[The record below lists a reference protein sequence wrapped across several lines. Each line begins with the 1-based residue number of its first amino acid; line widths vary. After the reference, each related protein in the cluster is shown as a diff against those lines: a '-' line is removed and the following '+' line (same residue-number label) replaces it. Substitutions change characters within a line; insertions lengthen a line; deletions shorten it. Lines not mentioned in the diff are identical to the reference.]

1 MFSCTDSA
9 KIYVMKTTAVK
20 WLYRHTGRSHARI
33 LLTSVL
39 NIFTS
44 LCTVFFSLV
53 MKDLIDCAISGSYS
67 EIGKYSAF
75 IILLT
80 VFQYISFVISQYMQE
95 KTAVTCMSELRQF
108 LISALLQKD
117 YAKVQERHS
126 GQWINLLFSDI
137 KIVSDGVSSIIPG
150 ISGMLSRLAFA
161 FITLAI
167 LEPVLA
173 VIYLVGGGVILIG
186 VGFFRKKLKNLHR
199 AVQEKEDKVHSLVQ
213 EIIENI
219 LIIKVFRAEKYFEEI
234 TSRAQED
241 YSAVRIHRKKY
252 RLISVNMFSFAFR
265 MGYVAALIYGVYEL
279 VGGRISYGTLTAV
292 LHIVGQ
298 MRVPIYNLSGILP
311 KIYEVT
317 GSAERIMAIDTA
329 GEELSDSSIDGF
341 RRLTVKNV
349 SFSYDREEVI
359 KDISL
364 EINRNDIVALTGTS
378 GGGKSTFFLLLLGI
392 YYPDSGVIQI
402 QTDQGV
408 FEPSVQTRQLFAY
421 VPQGNGLFSGT
432 IRENVVFNHEYNAAK
447 LEDALKTADAFD
459 FVSELPEQEETL
471 IGEKGTG
478 LSEGQVQ
485 RISIARAVYSDA
497 PVLLL
502 DESTSALD
510 EQTEAR
516 VLDNIRK
523 LKNKTVL
530 IVTHRPAALKI
541 CTKHLHIDN
550 HWISEVKNEYN

>member
-1 MFSCTDSA
+1 
-9 KIYVMKTTAVK
+9 MKTTAVK

-53 MKDLIDCAISGSYS
+53 MKDLIDCAVSGSYS

-108 LISALLQKD
+108 LISALLKKD
-117 YAKVQERHS
+117 YGKVQEKHS
-126 GQWINLLFSDI
+126 GQWVNLLFSDI

-161 FITLAI
+161 FITLAV
-167 LEPVLA
+167 LEPFLA
-173 VIYLVGGGVILIG
+173 VIYLIGGGGILLG
-186 VGFFRKKLKNLHR
+186 VGFFRKKLKSLHR
-199 AVQEKEDKVHSLVQ
+199 SVQEKEDKVHSLVQ
-213 EIIENI
+213 ESIENI
-219 LIIKVFRAEKYFEEI
+219 LIIKVFRAEKYFEER
-234 TSRAQED
+234 TNRAQND
-241 YSAVRIHRKKY
+241 YSAARIRRKKY

-265 MGYVAALIYGVYEL
+265 MGYVAALVYGVYKL
-279 VGGRISYGTLTAV
+279 AGGSISYGTLTAV

-311 KIYEVT
+311 RIYEMT

-329 GEELSDSSIDGF
+329 GEELPESFINEF
-341 RRLTVKNV
+341 YQLTVEHV

-364 EINRNDIVALTGTS
+364 EIDRNDIVALTGTS

-392 YYPDSGVIQI
+392 YHPGSGMIQI
-402 QTDQGV
+402 RTDHGL
-408 FEPSVQTRQLFAY
+408 FEPSVQTRHLFAY
-421 VPQGNGLFSGT
+421 VPQGNSLFSGT
-432 IRENVVFNHEYNAAK
+432 IRENVVFNHEYDAGK
-447 LEDALKTADAFD
+447 LENALKTADAFD
-459 FVSELPEQEETL
+459 FVKELPAREDTL

-485 RISIARAVYSDA
+485 RISIARAVYSNA

-516 VLDNIRK
+516 VLDNIRNM
-523 LKNKTVL
+523 KNKTVL

-550 HWISEVKNEYN
+550 HWISEVKNEHN

>member
-1 MFSCTDSA
+1 
-9 KIYVMKTTAVK
+9 
-20 WLYRHTGRSHARI
+20 
-33 LLTSVL
+33 
-39 NIFTS
+39 
-44 LCTVFFSLV
+44 
-53 MKDLIDCAISGSYS
+53 MKDLIDCAVSGSYS

-80 VFQYISFVISQYMQE
+80 VFQYISYVVAQYMQE

-108 LISALLQKD
+108 LISALLRKD
-117 YAKVQERHS
+117 YAKVQEKHS
-126 GQWINLLFSDI
+126 GQWVNLLFSDI

-161 FITLAI
+161 FITLTV
-167 LEPVLA
+167 LEPFLA
-173 VIYLVGGGVILIG
+173 VIYLIGGGIILIS
-186 VGFFRKKLKNLHR
+186 VGFFRKKLKSLHR
-199 AVQEKEDKVHSLVQ
+199 AVQEKEDRVHSLVQ
-213 EIIENI
+213 EMIENI
-219 LIIKVFRAEKYFEEI
+219 LIIKVFRAEKHFEERTI
-234 TSRAQED
+234 QAQED
-241 YSAVRIHRKKY
+241 YSDVRLRRKKY

-265 MGYVAALIYGVYEL
+265 MGYVAALVYGVYEL
-279 VGGRISYGTLTAV
+279 AGGSISYGTLIAV

-311 KIYEVT
+311 RIYEMT

-329 GEELSDSSIDGF
+329 GEEVPDSSVDGF
-341 RRLTVKNV
+341 QMLTVKDV
-349 SFSYDREEVI
+349 TFSYDREEVI

-364 EINRNDIVALTGTS
+364 EIKQNDIVALTGTS

-392 YYPDSGVIQI
+392 YHPDRGIIQI
-402 QTDQGV
+402 HTEQGI
-408 FEPSVQTRQLFAY
+408 FEPSVQTRHLFAY
-421 VPQGNGLFSGT
+421 VPQGNSLFSGT
-432 IRENVVFNHEYNAAK
+432 IRENVVFNREYDAEKFKN
-447 LEDALKTADAFD
+447 ALKTADAYD
-459 FVSELPEQEETL
+459 FVEELPAREETL

-497 PVLLL
+497 PILLL

-516 VLDNIRK
+516 VLDNIRNM
-523 LKNKTVL
+523 KNKTVL